1 MVRPA
6 ILVCA
11 FAFGCTG
18 TIDDSAQSG
27 GMSLTPT
34 QQLALDAWN
43 QLALPAFTSNTC
55 VTCHEGQMLSAG
67 APAYLEGSSSTEQRD
82 AAIATMPP
90 VINLTSPRSSRVLV
104 KGMHEGPALDAP
116 SATDIL
122 TWITYEH
129 DARMGSA
136 TLPETAP
143 YTMMDCT
150 GGSAGSMTC
159 PLNSID
165 LTSAGAA
172 GTITFTE
179 SPVADDGGDLT
190 DIELQPLTITAGA
203 SGLHV
208 VHPLFGTIS
217 SMMAT
222 GSGSGSATA
231 GGPTFDPED
240 RFFSIDMELAPNA
253 TLQLGATAF
262 ANFAH
267 TDPLVVQF
275 DVLSVEDAGGSGSD

>member
-1 MVRPA
+1 MVRPT

-43 QLALPAFTSNTC
+43 QLALPAFTSNMC
-55 VTCHEGQMLSAG
+55 VTCHEGQMLPAG
-67 APAYLEGSSSTEQRD
+67 APAYLLGSSSTDQRD
-82 AAIATMPP
+82 AAIATTPP

-136 TLPETAP
+136 TLPETTP

-150 GGSAGSMTC
+150 GGSAGSTTC

-172 GTITFTE
+172 GTVTFTE
-179 SPVADDGGDLT
+179 SPLAGESGNLT

-203 SGLHV
+203 MGLHV
-208 VHPLFGTIS
+208 VHPLFGTMS
-217 SMMAT
+217 SSAAT
-222 GSGSGSATA
+222 GSGSGSGSAST
-231 GGPTFDPED
+231 GPTFDPED

-253 TLQLGATAF
+253 TLELGATSF

-275 DVLSVEDAGGSGSD
+275 DVLSAEDAGSGSD